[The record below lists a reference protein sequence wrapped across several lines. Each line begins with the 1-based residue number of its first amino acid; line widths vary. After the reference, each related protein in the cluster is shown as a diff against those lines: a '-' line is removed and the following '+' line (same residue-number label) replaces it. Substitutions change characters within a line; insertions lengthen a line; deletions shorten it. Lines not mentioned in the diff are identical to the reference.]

1 MAVLILGLLL
11 FLGTHSIAMLRPSL
25 REQLIERLSLAT
37 WQSGYA
43 LFSLIGIL
51 LVGWGYDLARQ
62 TPLVLWTPPGWLSSL
77 NLLLMLPVFTLL
89 FAAYL
94 PGRIQSAVKH
104 PMLVAVKIWAFSH
117 LLVNGAL
124 ADVLLFGAFLAWAVA
139 ELISLRHRAGPPVQ
153 GAPAGRLN
161 DAIALIGGLVLY
173 LLFLFWLHGVLFG
186 VEPLG

>member
-11 FLGTHSIAMLRPSL
+11 FLGTHSIAMVRPSL
-25 REQLIERLSLAT
+25 REQLIERLGLNA
-37 WQSGYA
+37 WQAGYA
-43 LFSLIGIL
+43 LLSLIGIL
-51 LVGWGYDLARQ
+51 LVGWGYDLAGQ
-62 TPLVLWTPPGWLSSL
+62 APLVLWTPPDWLSYL
-77 NLLLMLPVFTLL
+77 NLLLMLPVFSLL

-104 PMLVAVKIWAFSH
+104 PMLLAVKIWAFSH

-139 ELISLRHRAGPPVQ
+139 ERISLRRRAGPPVQ

-173 LLFLFWLHGVLFG
+173 LLFLFWLHGALFG
-186 VEPLG
+186 VAPLG